1 MRWGMISLAKVIK
14 LFEETFGEKPYLITS
29 APGRADFLNTH
40 QDYKGLPVVP
50 VALDLRAYIAFKP
63 RQDFKAVVMS
73 WNLKEMGETYRD
85 EFDLKEEIDLVGGKW
100 FGDYFRAVTKVLMSC
115 IKCTKGFDALIISEV
130 PVASGLASSAA
141 IEVAFGKGLATL
153 WNISLSVNELAEL
166 CYIAEHDVLKI
177 PCGRLDQ
184 YGSAYGGI
192 IVLYPKPPV
201 KVEKVRVRNLV
212 FTIVDSGIRHSTAEI
227 HPKRQAELNKGLQ
240 ELLALDLPE
249 SLKSK
254 LRDNY
259 WETLWDK
266 IDLKEIEPY
275 LNKINTISAKRILF
289 TIKMNESTINA
300 LNIIKS
306 SYIDS
311 CTRLMKLGEVMN
323 VQHELLRDLYDVSL
337 PELEKIRDSM
347 LKAGA
352 YGVKISGAGLGG
364 ALIALVKDVE
374 SGKRILEAGLKAGA
388 KKGWVAKIDEGVKV
402 EYRC

>member
-1 MRWGMISLAKVIK
+1 MVSLTEVIK
-14 LFEETFGEKPYLITS
+14 LFEENFGEKPYLVSS

-50 VALDLRAYIAFKP
+50 VALNLRAYIAFKP
-63 RQDFKAVVMS
+63 RQDSKAVLVS
-73 WNLKEMGETYRD
+73 WNLKEMGEEYRD
-85 EFDLKEEIDLVGGKW
+85 EFDLKEEISLVGGKW
-100 FGDYFRAVTKVLMSC
+100 FGDYFRAVAKVLIPC
-115 IKCTKGFDALIISEV
+115 VKKTRGFNALIVSEV

-153 WNISLSVNELAEL
+153 WNISLSVSELAEL

-192 IVLYPKPPV
+192 IVLYPRPPV
-201 KVEKVRVRNLV
+201 KVEKVRAEGLV

-227 HPKRQAELNKGLQ
+227 HPKRQSELNKGLQ
-240 ELLALDLPE
+240 ELLALNLPD
-249 SLKSK
+249 SLKNK
-254 LRDNY
+254 LKNNY

-266 IDLKEIEPY
+266 IDLSEIEPY
-275 LNKINTISAKRILF
+275 LSKINSISAKRILF
-289 TIKMNESTINA
+289 TIKMNNTTLTA
-300 LNIIKS
+300 LNVLKS
-306 SYIDS
+306 RDIGLH
-311 CTRLMKLGEVMN
+311 TKLVKLGEIMN
-323 VQHELLRDLYDVSL
+323 TQHELLRDLYDVSL
-337 PELEKIRDSM
+337 PELEKIRESM

-364 ALIALVKDVE
+364 ALIALVDSEE
-374 SGKRILEAGLKAGA
+374 SGRKVLEAGLKAGA
-388 KKGWVAKIDEGVKV
+388 KKGWVAKVDEGVKI